1 MSALTV
7 TAPAG
12 EADERPTDSLPIG
25 QLVRLSLYW
34 LGLSSIFAGLS
45 AILGG
50 RLEFERLV
58 PAGTEGS
65 ALFQMTVFGAVIAAI
80 VQPTVGSLSD
90 YTVSRWGRRKPYI
103 VVGSVLDIAF
113 LVGIATSSTVVT
125 IAAFVALLQVSANM
139 AQGPFQGYV
148 PDLVPARQVGLA
160 SALVG
165 LFQILGNVTGFA
177 VGALAVA
184 SGQYA
189 VATVAL
195 GGIEVVTM
203 LSVAVGVREG
213 RPAKSRGGRSWARV
227 ARDAWGADVL
237 RERSFIWLVGSRLFV
252 LIGSGMLVNLA
263 VFYLVRSLGLA
274 EKSDAG
280 QVYLAVAGLVAI
292 MVLLTVV
299 PAARAS
305 DRLGRKPVIYAACT
319 VGACALAIVALAP
332 SVPVALVGAALLGI
346 STGSFLAVDWA
357 LMTDIIPKA
366 SSGRYMGTSNVAT
379 ASSGVLAT
387 ALGGR
392 LMDVV
397 GGLERL
403 GSGPRAAM
411 WLAVRCYVV
420 GAILLHPVR
429 EPPRRAA
436 GTGDGRIGGPRRSG
450 VPSVIG

>member
-1 MSALTV
+1 
-7 TAPAG
+7 
-12 EADERPTDSLPIG
+12 
-25 QLVRLSLYW
+25 
-34 LGLSSIFAGLS
+34 
-45 AILGG
+45 
-50 RLEFERLV
+50 
-58 PAGTEGS
+58 
-65 ALFQMTVFGAVIAAI
+65 
-80 VQPTVGSLSD
+80 
-90 YTVSRWGRRKPYI
+90 
-103 VVGSVLDIAF
+103 
-113 LVGIATSSTVVT
+113 
-125 IAAFVALLQVSANM
+125 M

-165 LFQILGNVTGFA
+165 LFQILGNVTGVA

-195 GGIEVVTM
+195 GGIEIVTM

-213 RPAKSRGGRSWARV
+213 RAAKSRGGRSWARV

-305 DRLGRKPVIYAACT
+305 DRLGRKPVIYAACA

-366 SSGRYMGTSNVAT
+366 SSGRYRGSAT
-379 ASSGVLAT
+379 LQPPRPASS
-387 ALGGR
+387 R
-392 LMDVV
+392 
-397 GGLERL
+397 
-403 GSGPRAAM
+403 PRS
-411 WLAVRCYVV
+411 
-420 GAILLHPVR
+420 
-429 EPPRRAA
+429 AA
-436 GTGDGRIGGPRRSG
+436 G
-450 VPSVIG
+450 

>member
-1 MSALTV
+1 MAALT
-7 TAPAG
+7 AAG
-12 EADERPTDSLPIG
+12 PGDGPDERPTASLPTG

-34 LGLSSIFAGLS
+34 LGLSCIFAGLS
-45 AILGG
+45 AILAG

-90 YTVSRWGRRKPYI
+90 YTASRWGRRKPYI
-103 VVGSVLDIAF
+103 VVGSILDIAF

-125 IAAFVALLQVSANM
+125 IAAFVVLLQVSANT

-148 PDLVPARQVGLA
+148 PDLVPDRQVGLA

-189 VATVAL
+189 AATVAL

-203 LSVAVGVREG
+203 LSVALGVREG
-213 RPAKSRGGRSWARV
+213 RAAKGRAGRSWARV
-227 ARDAWGADVL
+227 ARDAWGADIL
-237 RERSFIWLVGSRLFV
+237 RERSFLWLVGSRLFV

-274 EKSDAG
+274 EKTDAG
-280 QVYLAVAGLVAI
+280 QVYLAVAGLVAV

-305 DRLGRKPVIYAACT
+305 DRFGRKRVIYAACAT
-319 VGACALAIVALAP
+319 GACAMAIVALAP
-332 SVPVALVGAALLGI
+332 TVPIALVGAALLGI

-366 SSGRYMGTSNVAT
+366 SSGRYMGISNVAT

-387 ALGGR
+387 AFGGR
-392 LMDVV
+392 LMDMV

-411 WLAVRCYVV
+411 WLAVGCYVV

-429 EPPRRAA
+429 EPPRQAAATGDSATGAAAA
-436 GTGDGRIGGPRRSG
+436 G
-450 VPSVIG
+450 

>member
-12 EADERPTDSLPIG
+12 DPDERPTDSLPIG

-45 AILGG
+45 AILAG

-103 VVGSVLDIAF
+103 VVGSILDIAF

-213 RPAKSRGGRSWARV
+213 RAAKSRGGRSWARV

-305 DRLGRKPVIYAACT
+305 DRLGRKPVIYAACA
-319 VGACALAIVALAP
+319 VGACALGIVALAP

-366 SSGRYMGTSNVAT
+366 SSGRYMGISNVAT

-411 WLAVRCYVV
+411 WLAVGCYVV

-429 EPPRRAA
+429 EPPRWAA
-436 GTGDGRIGGPRRSG
+436 GTGDGPIGEPRRSG